1 MKKLQREAVNLPG
14 QTYECLL
21 EIYRTPLCR
30 ELVISTVWKKLSQ
43 RLKDPSI
50 FSSKILATWHSRY
63 SPTSTNH

>member
-1 MKKLQREAVNLPG
+1 MKKLQRKAVNLPG

-43 RLKDPSI
+43 RAQGSKHLLKQNSGH
-50 FSSKILATWHSRY
+50 LALKVQPYKH
-63 SPTSTNH
+63 